1 MSDLQIVLIVLGGFI
16 IAGVVVYNWLQERKL
31 RENITEEFI
40 VPQKDVLVEEF
51 YIDTE
56 ALVEKEFAND
66 AHKSKLIKKLNEDN
80 RIEPRFEDQQFAD
93 INTSDT
99 SSSFSRTSDIET
111 EDENETEAKADNLT
125 DNDPQPNILEA
136 MEEAPLAKAVK
147 DNTVEPEIK
156 VEKHI
161 LPAEFEPLV
170 TSALPDSVHSQ
181 IDLTAFLYATKNING
196 QALHTMMH
204 NMLKDVGVLIMLH
217 GLDQDN
223 RWHLINDSTEES
235 TTFKQIA
242 CSLQLA
248 DRRGPV
254 PKPVLNKFQFAVET
268 IGLEFNAHVEWQ
280 GKGDPALR
288 AIDLDKFCMDVDQL
302 VSVHLMQGDTPI
314 HGTKFKG
321 LAEANNLQLKHG
333 KFSYADSQTPDIAQF
348 ILVNAD
354 EQPFTADGLRQNIVR
369 GATFQI
375 EIPKVVNCEDV
386 FTQMVAIAQKM
397 ANSLGAQMVD
407 DNQKPLGN
415 LQVEKIRQQLKIIH
429 AKMVARGIMPGS
441 ASSLRLF
448 N

>member
-1 MSDLQIVLIVLGGFI
+1 MSDLQIVLIVLGVFI

-51 YIDTE
+51 YIDAE

-80 RIEPRFEDQQFAD
+80 RIEPRF
-93 INTSDT
+93 SDNNP
-99 SSSFSRTSDIET
+99 SDIPRTFGKAEEVEPEVEAET
-111 EDENETEAKADNLT
+111 KADRLNENYL
-125 DNDPQPNILEA
+125 QPEEVVKTHDQVILPKTNENIA
-136 MEEAPLAKAVK
+136 
-147 DNTVEPEIK
+147 EPEIK

-170 TSALPDSVHSQ
+170 TSALPDDVHSQ
-181 IDLTAFLYATKNING
+181 IDLTAFLYATKSING
-196 QALHTMMH
+196 QTLNTMMH
-204 NMLKDVGVLIMLH
+204 NMLKEIGVLIMLH

-223 RWHLINDSTEES
+223 RWHLINDSTDEH
-235 TTFKQIA
+235 TVFKQIA
-242 CSLQLA
+242 CSIQLA

-302 VSVHLMQGDTPI
+302 VSVHLMQGETPI

-321 LAEANNLQLKHG
+321 LAEANNMQLKHG
-333 KFSYADSQTPDIAQF
+333 KFLYANSETPDFAQF
-348 ILVNAD
+348 VLINAD

-375 EIPKVVNCEDV
+375 EIPKVSNCEEV

-415 LQVEKIRQQLKIIH
+415 LQVEKIRQQLKVIH
-429 AKMVARGIMPGS
+429 AKMVARGVMPGS

>member
-1 MSDLQIVLIVLGGFI
+1 MSDLQIVLIVLGVFI

-31 RENITEEFI
+31 RENITDEFI

-51 YIDTE
+51 YIDAE

-80 RIEPRFEDQQFAD
+80 RIEPRF
-93 INTSDT
+93 SDNNP
-99 SSSFSRTSDIET
+99 SDIPRTFGKAEEVEPEVEAET
-111 EDENETEAKADNLT
+111 KADRLNENYL
-125 DNDPQPNILEA
+125 QPEEVVKTHDQVILPKTNENIA
-136 MEEAPLAKAVK
+136 
-147 DNTVEPEIK
+147 EPEIK

-170 TSALPDSVHSQ
+170 TSALPDDVHSQ
-181 IDLTAFLYATKNING
+181 IDLTAFLYATKSING
-196 QALHTMMH
+196 QTLNTMMH
-204 NMLKDVGVLIMLH
+204 NMLKEIGVLIMLH

-223 RWHLINDSTEES
+223 RWHLINDSTDEH
-235 TTFKQIA
+235 TVFKQIA
-242 CSLQLA
+242 CSIQLA

-302 VSVHLMQGDTPI
+302 VSVHLMQGETPI

-321 LAEANNLQLKHG
+321 LAEANNMQLKHG
-333 KFSYADSQTPDIAQF
+333 KFLYANSETPDFAQF
-348 ILVNAD
+348 VLINAD

-375 EIPKVVNCEDV
+375 EIPKVSNCEEV

-415 LQVEKIRQQLKIIH
+415 LQVEKIRQQLKVIH
-429 AKMVARGIMPGS
+429 AKMVARGVMPGS

>member
-1 MSDLQIVLIVLGGFI
+1 MSDLQIVLIILGVFI

-31 RENITEEFI
+31 RENISDDFI

-51 YIDTE
+51 YIDTD
-56 ALVEKEFAND
+56 ALVEREFAD
-66 AHKSKLIKKLNEDN
+66 DVRKSALIKRLNEDDE
-80 RIEPRFEDQQFAD
+80 IEP
-93 INTSDT
+93 T
-99 SSSFSRTSDIET
+99 T
-111 EDENETEAKADNLT
+111 EDETVSDESEKLSDVIEADSTTELEEPMKAEETLQTEED
-125 DNDPQPNILEA
+125 QPA
-136 MEEAPLAKAVK
+136 TMTA
-147 DNTVEPEIK
+147 PEIK

-170 TSALPDSVHSQ
+170 TSALPDNVHSQ

-196 QALHTMMH
+196 QALQGMMH
-204 NMLKDVGVLIMLH
+204 NMLKEVGALVMLH
-217 GLDQDN
+217 GLDQEN
-223 RWHLINDSTEES
+223 RWHLIDDATTES
-235 TTFKQIA
+235 DVFKQIA
-242 CSLQLA
+242 CSMQLA

-280 GKGDPALR
+280 GKGDPAVR

-302 VSVHLMQGDTPI
+302 VSVHLMQGEVPI

-321 LAEANNLQLKHG
+321 LAEANNLKLLHG
-333 KFSYADSQTPDIAQF
+333 KFCYFENENAEIAQF

-354 EQPFTADGLRQNIVR
+354 EQPFTPDGLRQNVVR

-386 FTQMVAIAQKM
+386 FTQMVSIAQKM
-397 ANSLGAQMVD
+397 SNSLGARMVD
-407 DNQKPLGN
+407 DNQKPLGD
-415 LQVEKIRQQLKIIH
+415 LQIEKIRQQLKVIH
-429 AKMVARGIMPGS
+429 ATMVARGVMPGS
-441 ASSLRLF
+441 ASSQRLF

>member
-1 MSDLQIVLIVLGGFI
+1 MSDLQIVLIVLGVFI

-31 RENITEEFI
+31 RENITDEFI

-51 YIDTE
+51 YIDAE

-80 RIEPRFEDQQFAD
+80 RIEPKF
-93 INTSDT
+93 SD
-99 SSSFSRTSDIET
+99 SNLSDIPRTFGKAEEIEPEVEAET
-111 EDENETEAKADNLT
+111 KADRLNE
-125 DNDPQPNILEA
+125 NDLQPEEVVKTHDEVILPKTNENVA
-136 MEEAPLAKAVK
+136 
-147 DNTVEPEIK
+147 EPEIK

-170 TSALPDSVHSQ
+170 TSALPDDVHSQ

-196 QALHTMMH
+196 QTLNTMMH
-204 NMLKDVGVLIMLH
+204 NMLKEIGVLIMLH

-223 RWHLINDSTEES
+223 RWHLINDSTDEH
-235 TTFKQIA
+235 TAFKQIA

-302 VSVHLMQGDTPI
+302 VSVHLMQGETPI

-321 LAEANNLQLKHG
+321 LAEANNMQLKHG
-333 KFSYADSQTPDIAQF
+333 KFLYANSETPEFAQF
-348 ILVNAD
+348 VLVNAD

-375 EIPKVVNCEDV
+375 EIPKVNNCEEV

-415 LQVEKIRQQLKIIH
+415 LQVEKIRQQLKVIH
-429 AKMVARGIMPGS
+429 AKMVARGVMPGS

>member
-1 MSDLQIVLIVLGGFI
+1 MSDLQIVLIVLGIFI

-31 RENITEEFI
+31 REKITDDFI

-51 YIDTE
+51 YIDAE

-66 AHKSKLIKKLNEDN
+66 AHKSKLIKKLNEDS
-80 RIEPRFEDQQFAD
+80 RIEPKFSDD
-93 INTSDT
+93 YSSDT
-99 SSSFSRTSDIET
+99 SNVLGSKEEIET
-111 EDENETEAKADNLT
+111 EVIAESYSDDNAEASTPSDVKELLD
-125 DNDPQPNILEA
+125 
-136 MEEAPLAKAVK
+136 EAPLAKLK
-147 DNTVEPEIK
+147 QQNTEEPEIK

-170 TSALPDSVHSQ
+170 TSALPDNVHSQ

-196 QALHTMMH
+196 QALYTMMH
-204 NMLKDVGVLIMLH
+204 SLLKETGVLVMLH
-217 GLDQDN
+217 GLDQEN
-223 RWHLINDSTEES
+223 RWYLINDSTSENV
-235 TTFKQIA
+235 TFKQIA
-242 CSLQLA
+242 CSIQLA

-254 PKPVLNKFQFAVET
+254 SKPVLNKFQFAVET

-302 VSVHLMQGDTPI
+302 VSVHLMQGELPI

-321 LAEANNLQLKHG
+321 LAEANNMQLQQG
-333 KFSYADSQTPDIAQF
+333 RFCYANGESTDKVQF
-348 ILVNAD
+348 VLVNAD

-375 EIPKVVNCEDV
+375 EIPKVVNCEEV
-386 FTQMVAIAQKM
+386 FTQMVTIAQKM
-397 ANSLGAQMVD
+397 ANSLGAQIVD

-415 LQVEKIRQQLKIIH
+415 LQVEKIRQQLKVIH
-429 AKMVARGIMPGS
+429 AKMVARGVMPGS
-441 ASSLRLF
+441 TSSFRLF